1 MTRRECVTERIVPEG
16 VRWLGLLC
24 FLSTVAMA
32 EPAWTPQRTSV
43 GASVGGRWTKAVR
56 VGGSGRAYE
65 VSGAGPAVGFAGSFG
80 WNHGALRL
88 GGIASYEFMIDPEW
102 DLSVAAGSPLGG
114 LSSTNLDV
122 RSAHFISA
130 GPFVGARAGDGTLE
144 GFADVAVLADV
155 MAAELDEAGT
165 RFALRFI
172 PTARVGGSVDMGFAS
187 FELWLYGSAL
197 VTPRVGFC
205 FALGF

>member
-1 MTRRECVTERIVPEG
+1 MTEQVVTLA

-24 FLSTVAMA
+24 VMATVAMA
-32 EPAWTPQRTSV
+32 EPEWTAQRTSV
-43 GASVGGRWTKAVR
+43 GVGVGGRWTKAVR
-56 VGGSGRAYE
+56 VGGSGRVYE
-65 VSGAGPAVGFAGSFG
+65 VSGAGPAVSLAGSFG

-88 GGIASYEFMIDPEW
+88 GGIASYEFMLDPEW
-102 DLSVAAGSPLGG
+102 DLSVSAGSPLGG
-114 LSSTNLDV
+114 VSKTSLDV
-122 RSAHFISA
+122 QSAHFISA

-155 MAAELDEAGT
+155 MVAELDEAGT

>member
-1 MTRRECVTERIVPEG
+1 M
-16 VRWLGLLC
+16 RWLGAVL
-24 FLSTVAMA
+24 FVVSTVAMA
-32 EPAWTPQRTSV
+32 EPAWVAQRTSV
-43 GASVGGRWTKAVR
+43 GAGVGGRWTKAVR

-65 VSGAGPAVGFAGSFG
+65 VSGAGPAVSLAGSFG

-88 GGIASYEFMIDPEW
+88 GGIASYELMIDPEW

-114 LSSTNLDV
+114 VSPTNLDV
-122 RSAHFISA
+122 RSAHFFSA

-144 GFADVAVLADV
+144 GFADVAVLADL

-172 PTARVGGSVDMGFAS
+172 PTARVGGSIDLGFAS
-187 FELWLYGSAL
+187 FELWFYGSAL
-197 VTPRVGFC
+197 VTPRVGLC
-205 FALGF
+205 VALGF